1 MDNNQCHII
10 PASFCVKSELT
21 RKQSESKFFEIYK
34 NKTVNQNNNNSK
46 AIHNL
51 LQYKSPTIFISYEF
65 ATLHAILCPE
75 IASLTSTGPR
85 L

>member
-1 MDNNQCHII
+1 MSSHQVDII

-21 RKQSESKFFEIYK
+21 RKQSESKSFEIYK
-34 NKTVNQNNNNSK
+34 NKTVNQNNNSK
-46 AIHNL
+46 ATHNL
-51 LQYKSPTIFISYEF
+51 LQYKSSTIFISYEF
-65 ATLHAILCPE
+65 ATLRAILCPE